1 MCESLESLVQSF
13 EEIFDGFVANPP
25 TPDADQ
31 GNTTVGWRLHNV
43 ILERGARVV
52 PVFHTVSMYASG
64 QYYFGKSTIKLEGS
78 EYTLA
83 ALIDRHTADCRCG
96 FVGDV
101 QPFMGEGRFFSNTI
115 NENRRPQAVI
125 LGDYPESVAYGTAPV
140 VLSKPPH
147 RPMASMIPMSD
158 THIGLDPSPYFGEIL
173 SNIKAAVRGTMQE
186 FTRHAKKMKAPH
198 QHRPELR
205 GSGIPR
211 KRGKGR
217 A

>member
-1 MCESLESLVQSF
+1 MGESLETLVRSF
-13 EEIFDGFVANPP
+13 EEIFEEFVANPP
-25 TPDADQ
+25 TPDTDQ
-31 GNTTVGWRLHNV
+31 GNTTVSWRLHKV

-52 PVFHTVSMYASG
+52 PTWHTVAMYASG
-64 QYYFGKSTIKLEGS
+64 QYYFGKSTIKLEGT

-125 LGDYPESVAYGTAPV
+125 LGDYPESVAYGSAPV
-140 VLSKPPH
+140 VVSKPPNLLKT
-147 RPMASMIPMSD
+147 SMLSD
-158 THIGLDPSPYFGEIL
+158 IHIGMDPSPYFGEIL

-186 FTRHAKKMKAPH
+186 FTRHAKTMKAPH

-205 GSGIPR
+205 GSGVPR

>member
-1 MCESLESLVQSF
+1 MGESLESLVRSF
-13 EEIFDGFVANPP
+13 EEIFEEFVADPP

-31 GNTTVGWRLHNV
+31 GNTAIGWRLHNV

-52 PVFHTVSMYASG
+52 PVFHTLRMQATG
-64 QYYFGKSTIKLEGS
+64 QYYFGKSTIKLEGT

-83 ALIDRHTADCRCG
+83 ALIDRHTGDCRCG

-101 QPFMGEGRFFSNTI
+101 QPYMGEGQFYSNTI
-115 NENRRPQAVI
+115 NDNRRAQA
-125 LGDYPESVAYGTAPV
+125 LTLRDYPESVAFGTAPV
-140 VLSKPPH
+140 VVGKPPNLLK
-147 RPMASMIPMSD
+147 ASMMSMSD
-158 THIGLDPSPYFGEIL
+158 THIGLDPSPYFGEIMSKL
-173 SNIKAAVRGTMQE
+173 RSSVQGLMHE
-186 FTRHAKKMKAPH
+186 FTKHAKTMKAPH

-205 GSGIPR
+205 GSGVPR